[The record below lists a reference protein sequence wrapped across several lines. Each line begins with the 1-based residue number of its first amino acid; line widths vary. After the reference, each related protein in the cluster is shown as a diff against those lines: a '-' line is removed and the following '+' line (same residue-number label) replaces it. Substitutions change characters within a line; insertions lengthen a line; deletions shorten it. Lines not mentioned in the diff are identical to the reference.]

1 MKLQIYIIILTL
13 LSTLNIEA
21 QTKEAKKI
29 EAMNWMTEQ
38 YPPYN
43 YRDNRDGRVK
53 GIAVDILME
62 MFKRIGVKKAPEDL
76 EILPWP
82 RSYKYLLERP
92 NTVLFSTTYTMERLQ
107 HFKFVGPIVPTQ
119 VSIIVKKDRNI
130 KVHTVEELNKL
141 RIGVVT
147 DDVGEQL
154 ILSLGVHTQAIHK
167 NNTALGLVQMLD
179 RGRLDA
185 IAYAED
191 VARYQF
197 GLAGLD
203 PNDYESAYLLSKSHI
218 GYAFH
223 KTTTPQTLEPLR
235 KALDE
240 LRTNGTVDSIYTHYL
255 QGNSN

>member
-1 MKLQIYIIILTL
+1 
-13 LSTLNIEA
+13 
-21 QTKEAKKI
+21 
-29 EAMNWMTEQ
+29 MTEQ

-43 YRDNRDGRVK
+43 YRDNKDGRVK

-62 MFKRIGVKKAPEDL
+62 MFKRIGVKKTPEDL

-107 HFKFVGPIVPTQ
+107 HFKFVGPIVPTR
-119 VSIIVKKDRNI
+119 VSVIVKKDRNI

-223 KTTTPQTLEPLR
+223 KTTPSQTLEPLR

-240 LRTNGTVDSIYTHYL
+240 LRTNGTVDSIYAHYL
-255 QGNSN
+255 NNKNTGSNR